1 MEYSRGFGSVG
12 MLMDVLPYLEKVNS
26 DAIALQGA
34 QGSTDRRL
42 ATALFEQFLTAL
54 IEGIEA
60 DVSRTKVASSRIR
73 LSLQDL
79 DDMKARI
86 LQASRTESARFADI
100 DSEGIEKLVAGLI
113 EESVESLPGGAS
125 VDEIA
130 AKLNI
135 LTKHISSVEDALARL
150 DDAFSEMKKLVLAL
164 EQSQWKQS
172 PSRV

>member
-1 MEYSRGFGSVG
+1 
-12 MLMDVLPYLEKVNS
+12 VNS
-26 DAIALQGA
+26 NAIALQAA

-42 ATALFEQFLTAL
+42 ATALFEQFLSAL
-54 IEGIEA
+54 LEAIEA
-60 DVSRTKVASSRIR
+60 DVSRTKIASSRVR

-100 DSEGIEKLVAGLI
+100 DPEGIEKLVAGI
-113 EESVESLPGGAS
+113 VQESVESIPSGAS

-135 LTKHISSVEDALARL
+135 LAQHISSVEDALARL
-150 DDAFSEMKKLVLAL
+150 DDAFSEMQKLVLAL

-172 PSRV
+172 HSRV